1 MACARLGRKVG
12 IAVFLWRTD
21 MNPLALLFER
31 PESWLLV
38 LLLVVL
44 LFGADRIPKA
54 ARSLGRSVSEF
65 KKGVREGQ
73 EEEKKAA
80 EEKDEEKKPEK
91 PT

>member
-1 MACARLGRKVG
+1 
-12 IAVFLWRTD
+12 

>member
-1 MACARLGRKVG
+1 
-12 IAVFLWRTD
+12 

-38 LLLVVL
+38 IFLIVL

-73 EEEKKAA
+73 EEEKKDA
-80 EEKDEEKKPEK
+80 EKSNEEKKSEK